1 MRARRFYRNPNK
13 SSTTLEPSNIS
24 LTDTECSSN
33 IPIPNFQNST
43 LFPCATCFAF
53 FLSFIL
59 FFFSFF
65 LFSHLSLSFFLLL
78 VLFPPQ
84 RTHFFT
90 HTTET
95 LHCFPSIFLFFFLS
109 HDFLRLQLLFPHIYS
124 TKSNAKLTWAQN
136 TV

>member
-1 MRARRFYRNPNK
+1 MRAHRFYRSPNK

-24 LTDTECSSN
+24 LTDTEHSSN

-59 FFFSFF
+59 FFFFFFFPIFPFLFFSCWFFF
-65 LFSHLSLSFFLLL
+65 LHS
-78 VLFPPQ
+78 
-84 RTHFFT
+84 T
-90 HTTET
+90 HTFSPTQQKLCT
-95 LHCFPSIFLFFFLS
+95 VFPSIFLFFFLS
-109 HDFLRLQLLFPHIYS
+109 HDFLQLQLLFPHIYS
-124 TKSNAKLTWAQN
+124 TESNAKLTRAQK

>member
-1 MRARRFYRNPNK
+1 MSSSKGMRARRFYRNPNK

-59 FFFSFF
+59 FFFFF
-65 LFSHLSLSFFLLL
+65 
-78 VLFPPQ
+78 FPI
-84 RTHFFT
+84 
-90 HTTET
+90 
-95 LHCFPSIFLFFFLS
+95 FPFLFFSCWFFFLHS
-109 HDFLRLQLLFPHIYS
+109 AHTFSPTQQKLCTVFLQFFCSFFCRMIFCDFNYFFPTSIQP
-124 TKSNAKLTWAQN
+124 NLMQN
-136 TV
+136 